1 MLLMCLSARY
11 KCMIDKLVCC
21 SNFHIIKNNMKKH
34 EKRGDCEGQSSADF
48 IELHSTGCNHTKF

>member
-1 MLLMCLSARY
+1 
-11 KCMIDKLVCC
+11 
-21 SNFHIIKNNMKKH
+21 MKKH